1 VDFKVKMVIMGG
13 KKLKLAIWDTGISFN
28 VNIIYAMVDL
38 YFKFLYIFS
47 KLVKCNELSWQ
58 ERFRTL
64 DKFILQRSTR
74 HHHEYVLVVLVHA
87 VVHVGP

>member
-47 KLVKCNELSWQ
+47 KLVKCNELS
-58 ERFRTL
+58 
-64 DKFILQRSTR
+64 
-74 HHHEYVLVVLVHA
+74 
-87 VVHVGP
+87 